1 MFYPKGII
9 SSLVTCFEKDGKL
22 NLLGL
27 AENLRFQKKAGIKT
41 VCVLGGTGEAVSLT
55 EKERHIIMKETIRSC
70 EGMQVVFGALVGRPQ
85 EVMADIQQAKE
96 LGAAACLVMAP
107 PFVRPSESDVGRLME
122 DYASLGMPLILFNTP
137 SRSGFSMS
145 AELISRLA
153 KLEVIVGIKESSG
166 DMILLQNVRI
176 DCPPPFGLLTGGDN
190 LYLPTMVLG
199 GDGGILASAAV
210 IPEVCLA
217 LDAAIAA
224 GEIQNARKL
233 HYAVKLLDDVLY
245 KASHPVPLKIAMR
258 HRKLPAGGCRTPFGA
273 IDRDHEQ
280 LVLEAMKMIK
290 NQISDLVDF
299 IVEYPM

>member
-9 SSLVTCFEKDGKL
+9 SSLVTCFEGNGKL

-27 AENLRFQKKAGIKT
+27 TDNLRFQKKAGIKT
-41 VCVLGGTGEAVSLT
+41 VCVLGGTGEAASLT
-55 EKERHIIMKETIRSC
+55 ETERHIIMKETMRGC
-70 EGMQVVFGALVGRPQ
+70 EGMQVVFGALAGRPQ

-96 LGAAACLVMAP
+96 LGAVACLVMAP
-107 PFVRPSESDVGRLME
+107 PFVRPSESDVERLIE

-145 AELISRLA
+145 ARLISRLA
-153 KLEVIVGIKESSG
+153 KLEQVVGIKESSG
-166 DMILLQNVRI
+166 DMVLLQNIRI
-176 DCPPPFGLLTGGDN
+176 ACPPPFGLLTGGDN

-224 GEIQNARKL
+224 GEIQNAKKL

-245 KASHPVPLKIAMR
+245 KASHPVPLKIALE
-258 HRKLPAGGCRTPFGA
+258 HRKLPAGGCRPPFGA

-280 LVLEAMKMIK
+280 QVLDAMCAIRS
-290 NQISDLVDF
+290 QVSELVDF
-299 IVEYPM
+299 VAEYPV